1 MERDGRI
8 NDAPILEFDPARTAI
23 IEPGRSQ
30 HDIVMPDRCV
40 MTFFGEVARK
50 FREMPGTRPIAT
62 TRWETGAIEF
72 FAMDYRGQEVGFVH
86 VHVGAPVAAGILE
99 FMIAYGA
106 KKVIACGGCGVL
118 DSSIAAGHALVPT
131 AAVRDEGTSYHYLP
145 ASRLVELSASGIA
158 AIKRTLHRHGVDC
171 LECRTWT
178 TDAPYRET
186 VEMVRRRRAEGCL
199 CVEME
204 CSALA
209 AVAAFRGIDFAQLL
223 YGGDDLGGAVY
234 DEREWWK
241 RLTVRER
248 LFMLSVEAAAET

>member
-1 MERDGRI
+1 MDTDERI
-8 NDAPILEFDPARTAI
+8 NDAPILEFDPSRAAI
-23 IEPGRSQ
+23 IEPGRAQ
-30 HDIVMPDRCV
+30 RDIAMPDRCV

-50 FREMPGTRPIAT
+50 FREMPGTRAVAT
-62 TRWETGAIEF
+62 TRWETADIEF
-72 FAMDYRGQEVGFVH
+72 LAMDYQGQEVGFVH

-106 KKVIACGGCGVL
+106 KKVIGCGGCGVL

-145 ASRLVELSASGIA
+145 ASRQVELSAAGIV
-158 AIKRTLHRHGVDC
+158 AIKTTLDRHGVEY
-171 LECRTWT
+171 LECKTWT

-209 AVAAFRGIDFAQLL
+209 SVAAFRGIEFAQLL
-223 YGGDDLGGAVY
+223 YGGDDLGGTVY
-234 DEREWWK
+234 DEREWWNK
-241 RLTVRER
+241 LTVREK
-248 LFMLSVEAAAET
+248 LFMLSVEASVEM